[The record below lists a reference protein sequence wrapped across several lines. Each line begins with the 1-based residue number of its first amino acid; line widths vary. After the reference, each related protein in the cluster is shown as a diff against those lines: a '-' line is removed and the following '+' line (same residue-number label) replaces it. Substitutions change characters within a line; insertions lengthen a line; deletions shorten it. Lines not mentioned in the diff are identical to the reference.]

1 MGITTEATNLTKS
14 ERITQVAEKPKLAKA
29 TFVDVLFLIVRKNNL
44 ITYSPQAG
52 CQSLM
57 PRPWRDIPQA

>member
-29 TFVDVLFLIVRKNNL
+29 TFVDVLFPIVRKNNL
-44 ITYSPQAG
+44 IT
-52 CQSLM
+52 
-57 PRPWRDIPQA
+57 

>member
-29 TFVDVLFLIVRKNNL
+29 TFVDVLFLIVRQNNL
-44 ITYSPQAG
+44 IT
-52 CQSLM
+52 
-57 PRPWRDIPQA
+57 